1 MPKLMGKA
9 DTTVL
14 QTVSN
19 FGFTAQRP
27 ETLGASEYTIVGVA
41 VDSSGSV
48 SAFKNDLDKAYRDII
63 GSCRKNPRSDN
74 LLVRAATFNDG
85 LDEIHGFQTLDTI
98 DESKVSFSPGGG
110 TALFDSALEGIE
122 SLGTYGKQLSGMD
135 YLVNAVLFVVT
146 DGDDN
151 ASRIANPSKIKAAI
165 EKIRKSESLE
175 SIKVILIG
183 VGDQAGVQGYLDTL
197 HKDAGLDQFVWMGNA
212 DPKALAKLADFVS
225 RSISSSSNA
234 LGTGGPSQNLTV

>member
-1 MPKLMGKA
+1 MPKLMGQS

-27 ETLGASEYTIVGVA
+27 ETLGASEYTLVGIATDV
-41 VDSSGSV
+41 SGSV
-48 SAFKNDLDKAYRDII
+48 SPFKADLEKAYRDII
-63 GSCRKNPRSDN
+63 GSCRKNPRAEN
-74 LLVRAATFNDG
+74 LLVRGTKFNDS
-85 LDEIHGFQTLDTI
+85 LSEEHGFQGLDNI
-98 DESKVSFSPGGG
+98 DENKVSFRPGGG

-122 SLGTYGKQLSGMD
+122 ALGTYGKQLADMD
-135 YLVNAVLFVVT
+135 YLVNAVLFIVT

-151 ASRIANPSKIKAAI
+151 ASRVGNPSKVKAALD
-165 EKIRKSESLE
+165 KIKRSESLE

-183 VGDQAGVQGYLDTL
+183 VGDQGYVQGYLDTF
-197 HKDAGLDQFVWMGNA
+197 HKDAGLDQFVWIGNA
-212 DPKALAKLADFVS
+212 DAKSLAKLADFVS
-225 RSISSSSNA
+225 RSISSSSQA